1 MWGLMS
7 NFKIGASIVGSIF
20 ALLILSLSLRAIFL
34 PANLAIE
41 RMAITHSYQ
50 YKAGMES
57 RAAILRANIAGIDA
71 MLSAGE
77 GNTKVLRAQKRGLTA
92 QLQATYR

>member
-1 MWGLMS
+1 MS
-7 NFKIGASIVGSIF
+7 NFKIGASIVGGIF
-20 ALLILSLSLRAIFL
+20 FLLILSLSLRAVFL

-57 RAAILRANIAGIDA
+57 RAAILRANIVEIDA
-71 MLSAGE
+71 MLDAGV
-77 GNTKVLRAQKRGLTA
+77 GNTKVLQAQRRGLNA
-92 QLQATYR
+92 QLTATYR